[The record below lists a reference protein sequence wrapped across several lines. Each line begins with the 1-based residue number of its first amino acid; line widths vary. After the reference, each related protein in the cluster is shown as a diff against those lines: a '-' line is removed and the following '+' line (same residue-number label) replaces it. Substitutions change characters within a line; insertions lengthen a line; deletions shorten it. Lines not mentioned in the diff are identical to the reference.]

1 MTFLTVAELGRAY
14 RSGGVS
20 PVDVVEACLEAIQ
33 AFEPDL
39 NAWITVLAD
48 SARDAARSA
57 EVELTRG
64 TDRGPLHG
72 IPVAVKDNMDLAGT
86 PTTGGS
92 RKTSRAVARRDAD
105 VVARLRHAGAIVV
118 GKTNLLEFAYG
129 AVHPDRGQ
137 CNNPWNVQR
146 TSGGS
151 SSGSA
156 AAVAAGLVPLA
167 LGTDTGGS
175 IRIPASYCGIVGL
188 KPTYGRVSCEGV
200 IPLSWSLDHV
210 GPMARTVAD
219 VSLALAVLDG
229 RGSQTGQ
236 VSDRIDLRGLRVGVC
251 PDHDGPDLLPEV
263 REAFERALGAFTGAG
278 AARTEVSLPA
288 LADCDSALLAVI
300 APEASLVH
308 EQAMRT
314 RPGDFAPTTREQL
327 EVGARLTAVDYLRA
341 QRWRSTLREQ
351 FAAAFER
358 CDVIASPTV
367 AWGAPREDPPM
378 GDSRGEIEAR
388 RTAPYNLAG
397 LPAVTIPCGTDSDGL
412 PLGLQLAAATG
423 ADQRLLAIAEA
434 AESALGWDPTAL
446 AQAPDGVVARAARER
461 RRCG

>member
-1 MTFLTVAELGRAY
+1 MRFLSVVELGRAY
-14 RSGGVS
+14 RAGELS
-20 PVDVVEACLEAIQ
+20 PVDAVEACLDGIQ
-33 AFEPDL
+33 ASEADL

-48 SARDAARSA
+48 SARAAARSA
-57 EVELTRG
+57 ESELTRG

-72 IPVAVKDNMDLAGT
+72 IPVAVKDNMDVAGT
-86 PTTGGS
+86 STTAGS
-92 RKTSRAVARRDAD
+92 RQTPRPAAQRDAD
-105 VVARLRHAGAIVV
+105 VVARLRQAGAIVV

-137 CNNPWNVQR
+137 CNNPWNVHR

-188 KPTYGRVSCEGV
+188 KPTYGRVSCAGV
-200 IPLSWSLDHV
+200 FPLSWSLDHV

-229 RGSQTGQ
+229 REPRSVQAP
-236 VSDRIDLRGLRVGVC
+236 DRIELRGLRIGIC
-251 PDHDGPDLLPEV
+251 PEHDGPDLLPEV
-263 REAFERALGAFTGAG
+263 RMALEHAVRTLTDAG
-278 AARTEVSLPA
+278 AVLTEVSVPA
-288 LADCDSALLAVI
+288 FADCDSALLSLI

-308 EQAMRT
+308 EEGMRA
-314 RPGDFAPTTREQL
+314 RPGDFAPTTRDQL
-327 EVGARLTAVDYLRA
+327 EAGARIAAVDYLRT
-341 QRWRSTLREQ
+341 QRWRSTLRGQ

-378 GDSRGEIEAR
+378 GDSQGAVEAR

-397 LPAVTIPCGTDSDGL
+397 LPAVTIPCGTDRDGL
-412 PLGLQLAAATG
+412 PLGLQLAAAVG
-423 ADQRLLAIAEA
+423 ADPRLLAVTGAV
-434 AESALGWDPTAL
+434 ESALGWDPTAL
-446 AQAPDGVVARAARER
+446 AQAPDGVVARGAVER
-461 RRCG
+461 RPCG